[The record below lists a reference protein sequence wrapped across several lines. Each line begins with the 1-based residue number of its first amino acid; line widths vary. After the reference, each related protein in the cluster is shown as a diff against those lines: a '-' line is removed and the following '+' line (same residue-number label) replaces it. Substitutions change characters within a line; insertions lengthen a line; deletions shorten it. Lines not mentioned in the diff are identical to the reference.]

1 MILAL
6 DIPFNARDRP
16 HAECWRK
23 CRDRA
28 QVAGSLTSSL
38 NPGAEARPPLA
49 GPGQTLNLASTF
61 AAAAAKAD
69 AVQPDLAPQVLD
81 PAVNAC

>member
-1 MILAL
+1 ML
-6 DIPFNARDRP
+6 
-16 HAECWRK
+16 RK
-23 CRDRA
+23 CRGRA

-81 PAVNAC
+81 PALDACRSIMLVCFVPGG